1 VLRLPVERK
10 KAQEYIERL
19 NVRTPG
25 TNALI
30 RGLSGGNQQKIVF
43 AKWLN
48 ADCRILLADARR

>member
-1 VLRLPVERK
+1 MPVERK